1 MATEDGEGVRR
12 AEKVGLKRKLT
23 GPPRLLLGKTR
34 TRSTGE
40 DRAETRAKK
49 EKMENSDEISA
60 KCSVAA
66 AESRAELT
74 ETVEGEVSS
83 EANCQASGK
92 GDDTRTRKRCRWWSR
107 FSSAVGCIRT
117 RKRNPKESDGSV
129 PPEETL
135 KKTNIAPM
143 NNLEENSERLPKEK
157 KKLNMRTWP
166 LFKRFMTSSVKK
178 QRDGVEN
185 NDESSV
191 TFQKKLQKF
200 FHRHGKRRSSGVLQ
214 ENMEDMMKVQE
225 TTCLEDS
232 PTDVQ
237 RNGHDRS
244 PEVVM
249 VTAEM
254 SVQLTEDRAA
264 TESPDELATESAKD
278 DLPNSADG
286 SKMTQTAT
294 EVLDVMADTSEVSVL
309 VEVTCSEKDEV
320 FCDSP
325 EAVLHLTDQRSAS
338 TVPSESDPEVAP
350 QEKMDQITYNC
361 LQPSTNGPSIRIEL
375 FPPDN
380 DGQED
385 VEDDVCWGGSSSSEN
400 HNHLLLVFGFEHSER
415 QLLQTARSLV
425 RAAMKAAVDQLIREQ
440 QSDADYVHRE
450 PQDCRDHA

>member
-12 AEKVGLKRKLT
+12 GEKVGLKRKLT

-40 DRAETRAKK
+40 DRPETRAKK
-49 EKMENSDEISA
+49 EKMENSDGDKISG
-60 KCSVAA
+60 KCSAA
-66 AESRAELT
+66 AADSEAELT
-74 ETVEGEVSS
+74 ETVEEEVSS

-92 GDDTRTRKRCRWWSR
+92 VDDTRTRKRCRWWSK

-117 RKRNPKESDGSV
+117 SDGSV

-135 KKTNIAPM
+135 QEANIAPM
-143 NNLEENSERLPKEK
+143 NNLEENSERVPKEK
-157 KKLNMRTWP
+157 KKFNMRTWP
-166 LFKRFMTSSVKK
+166 MFKRFMTSSEKQ
-178 QRDGVEN
+178 QRDVVEN
-185 NDESSV
+185 NDKSPV

-200 FHRHGKRRSSGVLQ
+200 FLRRGKGRSSGVLQ
-214 ENMEDMMKVQE
+214 ENMEDMMMVQE
-225 TTCLEDS
+225 STCLEDN

-237 RNGHDRS
+237 SNGHGRS

-264 TESPDELATESAKD
+264 AETPDEKATKATKD
-278 DLPNSADG
+278 DLTNSADG
-286 SKMTQTAT
+286 SKMIQTAT
-294 EVLDVMADTSEVSVL
+294 DVVYVTADTSEVSVL
-309 VEVTCSEKDEV
+309 VEVMCSEKDEV
-320 FCDSP
+320 FCDST
-325 EAVLHLTDQRSAS
+325 EAVLDLTDQLSAS
-338 TVPSESDPEVAP
+338 TVPSENDPEAAP
-350 QEKMDQITYNC
+350 QEKMDQITSNS

-375 FPPDN
+375 FPPDD

-385 VEDDVCWGGSSSSEN
+385 EEDGVCWGGSSPSEN
-400 HNHLLLVFGFEHSER
+400 HNHLLLLFDFEHSER

-440 QSDADYVHRE
+440 QSDADCVHRE
-450 PQDCRDHA
+450 PQGCRDHA